1 MTRRAAGANGWDAA
15 RRPTDRLG
23 ALGEPWS
30 EAHSQRATLD
40 GVHERFEWIRGRWL
54 LILVLLIIVVGLAAA
69 LLGHNT
75 NNAYP

>member
-1 MTRRAAGANGWDAA
+1 
-15 RRPTDRLG
+15 
-23 ALGEPWS
+23 
-30 EAHSQRATLD
+30 
-40 GVHERFEWIRGRWL
+40 VHERFEWIRGRWL